1 METAA
6 RYTYQVYKTGSFTKA
21 AKVLYVSQPALS
33 AVISRLEDDL
43 GFRIFDRSTIPCSL
57 TAEGRIYIESVEEII
72 ESENNMLKRIRDI
85 SDVDHGS
92 ITVGGSSFASY
103 LILSDICKEFY
114 KAYPKIRVTLD
125 IGNSGSHS
133 VLYEKLEN
141 NEIDCLI
148 SYEPPHSKYATEVL
162 LEERLIIAMHK
173 NLPGADKIRHLS
185 LTQEEILTKQ
195 YSSERE
201 IEDMSI
207 FQNIKFIE
215 FARRSETERR
225 MLKLLGSY
233 KSAHYK
239 IQNSR
244 HSEMHYNLMC
254 AGIGAVLTTSLGI
267 MQKPIDKDILFFIPK
282 SEDSYR
288 KIFLI
293 YNRSS
298 HDKNL
303 IKNFIMVAKN
313 IYSAK

>member
-1 METAA
+1 
-6 RYTYQVYKTGSFTKA
+6 
-21 AKVLYVSQPALS
+21 
-33 AVISRLEDDL
+33 
-43 GFRIFDRSTIPCSL
+43 
-57 TAEGRIYIESVEEII
+57 
-72 ESENNMLKRIRDI
+72 
-85 SDVDHGS
+85 
-92 ITVGGSSFASY
+92 
-103 LILSDICKEFY
+103 
-114 KAYPKIRVTLD
+114 
-125 IGNSGSHS
+125 
-133 VLYEKLEN
+133 
-141 NEIDCLI
+141 
-148 SYEPPHSKYATEVL
+148 
-162 LEERLIIAMHK
+162 MHK

-288 KIFLI
+288 KIFLKIHTVTPPFVYLII
-293 YNRSS
+293 YYTMFFQENQA
-298 HDKNL
+298 DFL
-303 IKNFIMVAKN
+303 CGDI
-313 IYSAK
+313 